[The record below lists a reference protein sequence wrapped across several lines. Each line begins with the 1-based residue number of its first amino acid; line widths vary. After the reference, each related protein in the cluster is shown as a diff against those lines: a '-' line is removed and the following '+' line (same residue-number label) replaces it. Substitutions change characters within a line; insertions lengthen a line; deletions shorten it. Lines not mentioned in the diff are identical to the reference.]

1 MSVIAGDMRGYEE
14 ALRALY
20 KADRK
25 NLLLHIQDWPADVR
39 SHVIALVK
47 PIFEAT

>member
-1 MSVIAGDMRGYEE
+1 MSVIAGDMKGYEE

-25 NLLLHIQDWPADVR
+25 NFLLHTHGWPADVR
-39 SHVIALVK
+39 AHAIEMAK
-47 PIFEAT
+47 PVFETQ